1 LNRAVTVHKQSH
13 HFGGDA
19 GDWIERYVE
28 RALAPKVNWV
38 ALLRN
43 KLTFASQTI
52 TTFSKP
58 DKRFVSRK
66 MTLPGP
72 KKLDNDSLE
81 NVKICIDTSG
91 SISSKDIGI
100 ALAQIEQ
107 LFKQYH
113 AEAELMYWDTDI
125 RAIYEFKN
133 VQELV
138 KLKPMGGGGTDANCI
153 FRYFEEN
160 KDYKIGKKKKPT
172 IIIVFTDGYFGQID
186 KAYKKYKDTIWV
198 VNGDKDFTPPFGS
211 TARFKNE
218 D

>member
-1 LNRAVTVHKQSH
+1 
-13 HFGGDA
+13 
-19 GDWIERYVE
+19 
-28 RALAPKVNWV
+28 
-38 ALLRN
+38 
-43 KLTFASQTI
+43 
-52 TTFSKP
+52 
-58 DKRFVSRK
+58 
-66 MTLPGP
+66 
-72 KKLDNDSLE
+72 
-81 NVKICIDTSG
+81 
-91 SISSKDIGI
+91 
-100 ALAQIEQ
+100 
-107 LFKQYH
+107 
-113 AEAELMYWDTDI
+113 MYWDTDI